1 MALISG
7 PMFFSKNLHAPTIK
21 VVDPSD
27 KTDMHSNSHDI
38 QQRVIDGVPQKHG
51 YRTTSNL
58 IRDKVHK
65 YIFNTTIV
73 FKAILSHE
81 LYIAKVNDGI
91 LKVALKQFT
100 LEWRRNTMY

>member
-1 MALISG
+1 MALVSG
-7 PMFFSKNLHAPTIK
+7 PMFFSNNMHAPIIK
-21 VVDPSD
+21 VIDSSD

-38 QQRVIDGVPQKHG
+38 QQRIVDGVPSEHG

-73 FKAILSHE
+73 FKLF
-81 LYIAKVNDGI
+81 VP
-91 LKVALKQFT
+91 
-100 LEWRRNTMY
+100 

>member
-1 MALISG
+1 
-7 PMFFSKNLHAPTIK
+7 
-21 VVDPSD
+21 
-27 KTDMHSNSHDI
+27 MHSNSHEI
-38 QQRVIDGVPQKHG
+38 QQRVVDGVPSEHG

-58 IRDKVHK
+58 IKYKVHK

-73 FKAILSHE
+73 LKAILSHE

-100 LEWRRNTMY
+100 LEWRKIPCSR